1 MLQRRTLLAAAGAST
16 VLPAKA
22 ESVRTEEWRDPAR
35 DRVIPVLIRT
45 PRVAGPAPM
54 VLLSHGL
61 GGSREGLAYL
71 GRALADAGYLAV
83 HLQHKGSDAGIW
95 RGQSDPR
102 NGMAAALLDPGAALA
117 RLQDVGF
124 ALDHLLSGGAGD
136 VEIDRERVAIAGH
149 SYGAWTASHM
159 VGERLPLAGLGLHL
173 PDRRLRAAVLLSPIP
188 PLGVPANLAYRDI
201 TAPTLHVTGTH
212 DYGYGVGDWHART
225 LGFYNAAAP
234 AFLAVLDGANHAAF
248 AGEEGIG
255 GHWNDPTYQGRTA
268 TLATNF
274 LDAVLRHDAG
284 AKAALLQG
292 TGLVKGDA
300 FESKGLA

>member
-1 MLQRRTLLAAAGAST
+1 MLQRRTLLAATCASA

-22 ESVRTEEWRDPAR
+22 ESMRTEEWRDPAR

-45 PRVAGPAPM
+45 PRALGPVPL
-54 VLLSHGL
+54 VVLSHGL

-117 RLQDVGF
+117 RLQDVAFG
-124 ALDHLLSGGAGD
+124 LDRLLSGGAGD
-136 VEIDRERVAIAGH
+136 LAIDRERIAIAGH

-159 VGERLPLAGLGLHL
+159 VGERLPLPAPGLHL

-188 PLGVPANLAYRDI
+188 PLGVPANLAYGGI
-201 TAPTLHVTGTH
+201 TVPTLHVTGTH
-212 DYGYGVGDWHART
+212 DYGYGVGDWRART
-225 LGFYNAAAP
+225 IGFQNATAP
-234 AFLAVLDGANHAAF
+234 AFLAVLDRANHAAF

-255 GHWNDPTYQGRTA
+255 GYWNDPTYQGRTA
-268 TLATNF
+268 AVATNF
-274 LDAVLRHDAG
+274 LDAALRHDAV
-284 AKAALLQG
+284 AKAALLRG
-292 TGLVKGDA
+292 TGLAKGDA
-300 FESKGLA
+300 FESKGLV